1 MEANVGKLDGK
12 VALITGA
19 SRGIGRAIA
28 ETYGREGAKIVVN
41 YTSDAS
47 AAEATVTA
55 IRNAGGDANILQADV
70 TEPGALRELFERA
83 EQAFGGLD
91 IVVANAHP
99 GLGHGLLTELTEET
113 IDQQLAVF
121 KSYIL
126 TLQEAGRR
134 TRDGGVII
142 SVTSA
147 ATRVAI
153 PHVALYGS
161 IKLAIEQLS
170 RGLSRQLAPRG
181 VRVLT
186 LSPGITRT
194 DRGAGA
200 TIPPGAVA
208 TEQTP
213 FTRPAEPGDI
223 SDAALFLAS
232 QDARW
237 VNAHTL
243 YVNGGSVYAQ

>member
-1 MEANVGKLDGK
+1 MEARLGKLDGK
-12 VALITGA
+12 AALITGA

-28 ETYGREGAKIVVN
+28 ETYGREGARIAVN
-41 YTSDAS
+41 YTADAS
-47 AAEATVTA
+47 AAEATVKA
-55 IRNAGGDANILQADV
+55 ICAAGGEAVALQADV
-70 TEPGALRELFERA
+70 TDSAALRGLFEQA
-83 EQAFGGLD
+83 ESAFGGLD

-99 GLGHGLLTELTEET
+99 GMGLGLLTELTEEV
-113 IDQQLAVF
+113 IDQQLAVL

-142 SVTSA
+142 SITSA

-170 RGLSRQLAPRG
+170 RGLSRQVAPRG

-186 LSPGITRT
+186 LSPGLTRT
-194 DRGAGA
+194 DRSAGA
-200 TIPPGAVA
+200 TNPPGAA
-208 TEQTP
+208 PTEQTL
-213 FTRPAEPGDI
+213 FTRPAEPDDI
-223 SDAALFLAS
+223 ADAALFLAS

-243 YVNGGSVYAQ
+243 YVNGGAVYAQ